1 MIAQLWR
8 ITGETDDVEGLRG
21 GIFEATAGHGPS
33 TAAIFVLAAVAIFAL
48 AACAALVRD
57 HVRLEK
63 QSKDFETTTERLR
76 DDVWELRDSEE
87 RYRSL
92 VEGQGDLIYR
102 RDDQRR
108 LTYVNEAFALVA
120 GRPAE
125 TLIGAIYQLPVRE
138 TLPRKAGEGGSEV
151 YDQAVETSAGT
162 RWISWVETPVHTAR
176 GGREI
181 QVVGR
186 DVTVRRQTEAE
197 LAEARLRAEAA
208 NEAKSR
214 FLATVSHEI
223 RTPLN
228 GVLGMADLLLG
239 TRIDL
244 EQSTYVRAVKTSGEA
259 LLSII
264 EEILDFSRIESG
276 RLELAH
282 EPFDLLSLV
291 EGTVELLAPRAQGK
305 DIEIASYIAPDVELR
320 LMGDPARLRQ
330 VLNNLAGNAV
340 KFTDTGGVGVR
351 VTAEGDLL
359 RFSVCDTGIGIPADR
374 ARRHLRRVRAGR
386 GPQRQPAFRHRARPG
401 DLAPP
406 RRRHGW
412 RDHRHQRAGP
422 RLRLLVR
429 PAAREGAGRRAGP
442 LDDARRGRADRAD
455 RIGLALRGAFL
466 RARLATAGVTTSL
479 ILDPDDALES
489 LRRRRPTC

>member
-228 GVLGMADLLLG
+228 GVLGMADLPARHAHRPRTVDLCPRGQDVGRGAALDDRGNPGFLQDRSRPAG
-239 TRIDL
+239 TGA
-244 EQSTYVRAVKTSGEA
+244 RALRPRCRWWRAPS
-259 LLSII
+259 SCWP
-264 EEILDFSRIESG
+264 R
-276 RLELAH
+276 
-282 EPFDLLSLV
+282 
-291 EGTVELLAPRAQGK
+291 APRAR
-305 DIEIASYIAPDVELR
+305 ASR
-320 LMGDPARLRQ
+320 SPA
-330 VLNNLAGNAV
+330 
-340 KFTDTGGVGVR
+340 
-351 VTAEGDLL
+351 
-359 RFSVCDTGIGIPADR
+359 
-374 ARRHLRRVRAGR
+374 
-386 GPQRQPAFRHRARPG
+386 
-401 DLAPP
+401 
-406 RRRHGW
+406 
-412 RDHRHQRAGP
+412 
-422 RLRLLVR
+422 
-429 PAAREGAGRRAGP
+429 
-442 LDDARRGRADRAD
+442 
-455 RIGLALRGAFL
+455 
-466 RARLATAGVTTSL
+466 TS
-479 ILDPDDALES
+479 
-489 LRRRRPTC
+489 RRRRAAP